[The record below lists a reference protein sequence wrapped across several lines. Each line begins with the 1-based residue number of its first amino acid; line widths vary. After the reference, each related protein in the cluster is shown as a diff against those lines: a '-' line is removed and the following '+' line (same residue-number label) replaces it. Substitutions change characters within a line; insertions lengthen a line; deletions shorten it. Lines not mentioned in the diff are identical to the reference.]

1 MSLDNMS
8 LDYTT
13 VLNMCSN
20 TINSSNLPSIFT
32 IFFSR
37 SMDESLKCGVR
48 RYGDIYYGHYAD
60 ITLSLL
66 QNQTLKTELSV
77 NGGGLCEC
85 FASFNR
91 THNYIYTHVYTD
103 THIHSGC
110 RCCTLPSRQHWRTL
124 FLTTSTSSSSMP
136 AVR

>member
-91 THNYIYTHVYTD
+91 THNYIYTHTQWLSLLYTAIK
-103 THIHSGC
+103 T
-110 RCCTLPSRQHWRTL
+110 TLEDFVSNYG
-124 FLTTSTSSSSMP
+124 TSSSSSSSIP